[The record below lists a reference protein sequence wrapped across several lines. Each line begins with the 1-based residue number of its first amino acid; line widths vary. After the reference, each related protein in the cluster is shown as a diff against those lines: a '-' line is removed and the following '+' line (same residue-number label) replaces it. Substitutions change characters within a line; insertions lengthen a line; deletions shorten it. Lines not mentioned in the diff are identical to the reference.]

1 MEGLIFALVLM
12 AIASFF
18 NKKKGEEGEDQ
29 KRPGR
34 PAGPQQPA
42 NQQRPQRQ
50 ASPNRNA
57 GQGAFKRVEDYA
69 REMYGEL
76 QAQMNENP
84 ERTEQAKKKLE
95 QAKQHLP
102 NREAVEAA
110 PAPERDTGRL
120 SAHRSRQQVQEKKTV
135 LKDELFPL
143 EAEDIQKGIIM
154 AEILMPPK
162 SKR

>member
-1 MEGLIFALVLM
+1 

-18 NKKKGEEGEDQ
+18 NKKKGEQGEKGDAQ
-29 KRPGR
+29 QRPGR

-50 ASPNRNA
+50 ASPNRNT

-95 QAKQHLP
+95 QAAQHIP
-102 NREAVEAA
+102 KREAVQ
-110 PAPERDTGRL
+110 PAPSRDTGRL
-120 SAHRSRQQVQEKKTV
+120 SAHQSRQAVQEKKTV

-143 EAEDIQKGIIM
+143 DAADIQKGIIM
-154 AEILMPPK
+154 AEILLPPK

>member
-18 NKKKGEEGEDQ
+18 NKKKGEEGDDQ
-29 KRPGR
+29 QGPER
-34 PAGPQQPA
+34 PAGPQKA
-42 NQQRPQRQ
+42 TNQQRPQRQ
-50 ASPNRNA
+50 ASPNRNT
-57 GQGAFKRVEDYA
+57 GQGGAFKKFEDYA
-69 REMYGEL
+69 KEIYGEL
-76 QAQMNENP
+76 QSQMNENP
-84 ERTEQAKKKLE
+84 ERKEQAKKKLE
-95 QAKQHLP
+95 QAAQHIP
-102 NREAVEAA
+102 KREVVQ
-110 PAPERDTGRL
+110 PVPERDTGRL
-120 SAHRSRQQVQEKKTV
+120 SAHKSRQALQEKKTV